1 MHIIM
6 ELESAIINSKASTIF
21 NNIEGVLISVCLKG
35 LQNLIECSKIRS
47 NGSLLNILRKRGQVT
62 CQIKYFSIRI
72 VEVIVPTLY
81 RKKQK

>member
-35 LQNLIECSKIRS
+35 LQNLIECSKIHS
-47 NGSLLNILRKRGQVT
+47 NGSLLNYLKEEGTSYMPNKVFLHKDCRGD
-62 CQIKYFSIRI
+62 CAN
-72 VEVIVPTLY
+72 PL
-81 RKKQK
+81 